1 MSDRTGTQP
10 TSRAGGTARRRVR
23 LMALTLGL
31 TAVALALGAV
41 PSHAAKPA
49 TTAKPVGALHT
60 HGHVTNAQRAAAALR
75 AAALRTAAA
84 AQGKAATE
92 PALGGKATPDYFG
105 TIPNYANSPL
115 PRGPIGTASSS
126 PTVGSG
132 YSGAVNVK
140 ITDVSWGFG
149 KGATAKAKVVGGVI
163 KSITSSSP
171 V

>member
-75 AAALRTAAA
+75 AAALSGCIR
-84 AQGKAATE
+84 K
-92 PALGGKATPDYFG
+92 
-105 TIPNYANSPL
+105 
-115 PRGPIGTASSS
+115 SSS
-126 PTVGSG
+126 RSTNP
-132 YSGAVNVK
+132 
-140 ITDVSWGFG
+140 
-149 KGATAKAKVVGGVI
+149 
-163 KSITSSSP
+163 
-171 V
+171 